1 MFLNFR
7 VMLGSHLTVLFCI
20 TSCDF
25 IVNKLAKDRTLHDEV
40 LTNKLAILGFLLN
53 IIIIAIALMIIT
65 LFESQSF

>member
-1 MFLNFR
+1 
-7 VMLGSHLTVLFCI
+7 MLGSHLTVLLCI

-25 IVNKLAKDRTLHDEV
+25 IVNKLAMDRTVHDEV
-40 LTNKLAILGFLLN
+40 LTNKLAILGLLLN

>member
-1 MFLNFR
+1 
-7 VMLGSHLTVLFCI
+7 MLGSHSTVLFCI

>member
-1 MFLNFR
+1 
-7 VMLGSHLTVLFCI
+7 MLGSHLTVLFCI

-25 IVNKLAKDRTLHDEV
+25 IVNKPAKDRTVHDEV
-40 LTNKLAILGFLLN
+40 LTNKLAILGLLN

>member
-1 MFLNFR
+1 
-7 VMLGSHLTVLFCI
+7 MLGSHLTVLFCI

-25 IVNKLAKDRTLHDEV
+25 IVNKLAKDRTVHDEV
-40 LTNKLAILGFLLN
+40 LTNKLAILGLLN